1 MAPKPTERIDTVIGQ
16 IVVSKDEHLRCLN
29 CIRYRASRQKPGAG
43 YCTRTLFDE
52 NGTFLGRANED
63 VLENYWCNQ
72 FRSRL
77 GEQQQ

>member
-1 MAPKPTERIDTVIGQ
+1 MDNQTLSTVIGE

-29 CIRYRASRQKPGAG
+29 CIRYRVSRHKPSFGF
-43 YCTRTLFDE
+43 CTRTLFDD
-52 NGTFLGRANED
+52 NGVFLGRANEEVRED
-63 VLENYWCNQ
+63 YYCAQ